1 MAQLY
6 FQYTSLEGEL
16 TDRHA
21 AAVANLDEA
30 REAAV
35 LIVQSLIS
43 TPTTEDWRSW
53 VLHVSDDSGA
63 EIFALTFASVLGKP
77 H

>member
-16 TDRHA
+16 TDRHDA
-21 AAVANLDEA
+21 GVANLAEA
-30 REAAV
+30 REAAALV
-35 LIVQSLIS
+35 VQSLIS
-43 TPTTEDWRSW
+43 EPIAEDWRSW
-53 VLHVSDDSGA
+53 VLHVSDESGA
-63 EIFALTFASVLGKP
+63 EVFALPFASMLGKP

>member
-21 AAVANLDEA
+21 AVVTDLDEA
-30 REAAV
+30 HLAAALV
-35 LIVQSLIS
+35 VQSLIMA
-43 TPTTEDWRSW
+43 PIAEDWRSW
-53 VLHVSDDSGA
+53 VLHVSDDSGT
-63 EIFALTFASVLGKP
+63 EIFALPFASMLGKP

>member
-16 TDRHA
+16 TDRHV
-21 AAVANLDEA
+21 AAVANLAEA
-30 REAAV
+30 REAAALV
-35 LIVQSLIS
+35 VESLIRA
-43 TPTTEDWRSW
+43 PIAEDWRSW
-53 VLHVSDDSGA
+53 VLHVSDESGE
-63 EIFALTFASVLGKP
+63 EIFALPFASMLGKP

>member
-1 MAQLY
+1 MAELY

-16 TDRHA
+16 TDRHVAVVTDLDQAHEA
-21 AAVANLDEA
+21 AALV
-30 REAAV
+30 
-35 LIVQSLIS
+35 VQALIS
-43 TPTTEDWRSW
+43 APIAEDWRSW

-63 EIFALTFASVLGKP
+63 ELFALPFASMLGKP

>member
-6 FQYTSLEGEL
+6 FQYTSLEREL

-21 AAVANLDEA
+21 AVVANPAEA
-30 REAAV
+30 HEAAALV
-35 LIVQSLIS
+35 VQSLIS
-43 TPTTEDWRSW
+43 APIAEDWRSW

-63 EIFALTFASVLGKP
+63 EIFTLPFASMLGKP

>member
-21 AAVANLDEA
+21 AAVANLAEA
-30 REAAV
+30 REAAT
-35 LIVQSLIS
+35 LIIQSLIR

-53 VLHVSDDSGA
+53 VLHVSDDSGE
-63 EIFALTFASVLGKP
+63 EIFAVPFASILGKL